1 LRFLIATLAITP
13 LRQLLSINLL
23 RYRRAIGLLAFYYA
37 ALHLITYLVLDQGLD
52 VSAIMA
58 DIIKRPYIT
67 IGMATFVILV
77 PLAVTSNNAAIRRM
91 GGQAW
96 ARLHKLVYVAAIGAV
111 LHFILVVK
119 SWPPEPLVYAAIVAV
134 LLGYRLVRSLVK
146 KPSPRRRPA

>member
-1 LRFLIATLAITP
+1 
-13 LRQLLSINLL
+13 
-23 RYRRAIGLLAFYYA
+23 
-37 ALHLITYLVLDQGLD
+37 
-52 VSAIMA
+52 
-58 DIIKRPYIT
+58 
-67 IGMATFVILV
+67 
-77 PLAVTSNNAAIRRM
+77 M